1 MKRTKVGFFTSRVRG
16 ARVVAKISFRNL
28 VRQFRRNLLLGAGI
42 AVSMCILI
50 VTSSFTGGLTDILFN
65 KVLVNISGHIRVE
78 MNEYTTRRSNV
89 IRDKSRFIRTIREN
103 VDGVKQINEV
113 VSAFGRTVGNG
124 KTGIVALVGIP
135 QDADFYKETQ
145 LEKGNPRDMYAPG
158 VFPGIIITRNAAN
171 DLNVEMNDTVTVRF
185 ETVYG
190 QSQAPKF
197 KVVGL
202 IPSQNMF
209 MDQAAF
215 VDAETLRG
223 LLNLKPEEVLG
234 LNIITTYP
242 GDAAKVI
249 AQADRL
255 HAALAPEAA
264 GIQAVLS
271 AGGRQAKGDVFSL
284 RLDTD
289 PAALA
294 LSRATLQFVKGDINA
309 LAGAKDGIVLTEPLA
324 EKLGAGI
331 GTRVTYRYT
340 PKFSAEPVERQL
352 TVKGVVKPVAPF
364 ADATGFV
371 SEEDFYQTFF
381 WNIPRD
387 PARVAHDA
395 PLFKALVPEW
405 DLMARSA
412 TTDAS
417 QKKHLALNR
426 EQWKG
431 AKVDVQTMF
440 ENASAI
446 IDLQR
451 GLNTISLVAV
461 LVLFFVILIGVV
473 NTMRMSIRERT
484 REIGTNR
491 AIGMQQGDVRSVFVM
506 EIVFLAFLACVAGVL
521 LAYGLMALMSLM
533 TVDLKDNTFSMFFI
547 NKHLYFVP
555 TARAILTNFITIVL
569 VAFVIAFFSARRA
582 AKLRVADALRH
593 YE

>member
-1 MKRTKVGFFTSRVRG
+1 MKRIAGVFTSRIRNT
-16 ARVVAKISFRNL
+16 RVVATIAFRNL
-28 VRQFRRNLLLGAGI
+28 VRQFRRNLLLGVGI
-42 AVSMCILI
+42 AVSLCILI

-65 KVLVNISGHIRVE
+65 KVLVNMSGHIRVE
-78 MNEYTTRRSNV
+78 MNEYTTRRSDV
-89 IRDKSRFIRTIREN
+89 IRDKSRFIKAIRDN

-124 KTGIVALVGIP
+124 KTGMVALVGISK
-135 QDADFYKETQ
+135 DADFYNETQ
-145 LEKGNPRDMYAPG
+145 LESGNPRDMYAPG
-158 VFPGIIITRNAAN
+158 VFPGILMTKNAAK
-171 DLNVEMNDTVTVRF
+171 DLNVKMNDTVTVRF
-185 ETVYG
+185 ETIYG

-209 MDQAAF
+209 MDMAAF
-215 VDAETLRG
+215 VDEEILRG
-223 LLNLKPEEVLG
+223 LLNLKPDEVLG

-242 GDAAKVI
+242 GNAAKVI
-249 AQADRL
+249 AQADKL

-264 GIQAVLS
+264 GLQAVLS
-271 AGGRQAKGDVFSL
+271 AGGREAKGDIFSL
-284 RLDTD
+284 RLEND
-289 PAALA
+289 PAALSV
-294 LSRATLQFVKGDINA
+294 SRDTLQFVKGDIDA
-309 LAGAKDGIVLTEPLA
+309 LARAKDGIVLTQPLA

-331 GTRVTYRYT
+331 GTRVTYRYA
-340 PKFSAEPVERQL
+340 PKNSKEPVERQL
-352 TVKGVVKPVAPF
+352 VVKGVVKPIAPF
-364 ADATGFV
+364 ADATAFAN
-371 SEEDFYQTFF
+371 EDDFYQTFF
-381 WNIPRD
+381 WNIPKE

-412 TTDAS
+412 TTDAAM
-417 QKKHLALNR
+417 KKRLALNR

-440 ENASAI
+440 ENASTI
-446 IDLQR
+446 IDFAK

-491 AIGMQQGDVRSVFVM
+491 AIGMQRADVRSVFVM

-521 LAYGLMALMSLM
+521 LAYGLMALLSLM
-533 TVDLKDNTFSMFFI
+533 TVELTDNPFSMFFI

-555 TARAILTNFITIVL
+555 TAQAILSNFITIVL